1 MRDRGRGNESDMK
14 FLELKKYPINTYYY
28 ILRLSIIIVVSIPIN
43 CYKNSD
49 EQMLGG
55 DGRVE

>member
-1 MRDRGRGNESDMK
+1 MK
-14 FLELKKYPINTYYY
+14 FLELKKYPINIYYY